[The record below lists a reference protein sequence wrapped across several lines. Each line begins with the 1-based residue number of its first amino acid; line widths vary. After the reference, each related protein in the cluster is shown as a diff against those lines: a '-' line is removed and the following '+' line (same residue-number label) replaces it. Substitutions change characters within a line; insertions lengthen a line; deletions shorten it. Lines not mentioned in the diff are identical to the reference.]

1 MDSKDENPWGI
12 LTSLE
17 DGYVWL
23 EKLENELIE
32 ISYDL
37 ITHKSSLTSSSQ
49 TLLEYGFVK
58 TKEAIEII
66 EIEMKMFKG

>member
-17 DGYVWL
+17 DGYIWL
-23 EKLENELIE
+23 EKLEKELIE
-32 ISYDL
+32 IGYDL
-37 ITHKSSLTSSSQ
+37 LANKSSLTPSSQ
-49 TLLEYGFVK
+49 TVLEYGFLK

-66 EIEMKMFKG
+66 QIEMKMFKE